1 MAAGTEPDPLVR
13 AAASQLAR
21 DALWRDP
28 PPLAGGCEHDLEL
41 LPVIEPRFTVVC
53 RKCGGLDVTASRAI
67 GSASPDAPEYVI
79 LGDSSVRPLRVRD
92 PSAVPGFKRG
102 DKVWPREGPM
112 VFQRGPQTVIGMC
125 RHPVAGDW
133 LWLDDGECGFR
144 SRAAAHWTTEE
155 PGEAEVAARK
165 ERASRLQAEDEKRL
179 AEWRKESRLRWQYPV
194 AGGPAGPVLPVP
206 VDEPRRIADA

>member
-1 MAAGTEPDPLVR
+1 MAAGTEPAPLLT
-13 AAASQLAR
+13 AAAMQMAR
-21 DALWRDP
+21 DEMWRNH
-28 PPLAGGCEHDLEL
+28 PPLAAGCEHDLEL

-112 VFQRGPQTVIGMC
+112 VFQRAPQTVIGTYL
-125 RHPVAGDW
+125 HPVVGHW
-133 LWLDDGECGFR
+133 LWLDDGQYGFR
-144 SRAAAHWTTEE
+144 SFAAEHWTTEE

-194 AGGPAGPVLPVP
+194 AGGPGGPILPVP